1 MKDHAWVDFEMFGT
15 RHRFSG
21 AWPDDARIDKAL
33 AAAKRRM
40 EEEDIPG
47 GPVNLIR
54 AAGGTIIEVHSV
66 REDGSIRAEDLP
78 DLKIY

>member
-1 MKDHAWVDFEMFGT
+1 MKDHAWVDYEIFGT
-15 RHRFSG
+15 RYRFTG
-21 AWPDDARIDKAL
+21 AWPEDDRIREAL
-33 AAAKRRM
+33 AMGQERM
-40 EEEDIPG
+40 EDEDIPG
-47 GPVNLIR
+47 GVVNLIR